1 MNNQIED
8 NKDVKIYS
16 IQANSLYCVQN
27 GIKFIKRDE
36 KQGYKYSNNEPQII
50 IGESVIPNSLFLDYM
65 KSKGM
70 VIKDGFSYDFIVMK
84 FDDGFGGKVYELVEE
99 DDVESTETDSN
110 DKKKYKR
117 RKSIGSDELRS
128 YFYEQGAEKPGVKIQ
143 WYKYDKDGE
152 LKPHKDPIYYQM
164 LGRTAGKAKSGD
176 CLFVRKDLHSKA
188 YNYMTM
194 GLWKKW
200 KIKIPWEEMEIPIV
214 SFGAYSALT
223 IASAID
229 YIEVPLKNILVIRDE
244 EVYIN
249 KQGIIVKIDEVK
261 KCCVAERSEN
271 AEIASNP
278 FDGEGILDESVWP
291 AGINEFAYC
300 RNHFF
305 KSCLFKGN
313 IQSFFKD
320 YCQEHG
326 KDYETETVKDVFGN
340 DYYLK
345 DIKMIV
351 TESSIKWLK
360 SGIRE
365 LLGKTAVAQYKYYQ
379 KYMEKHGNRF
389 AIVKTGH
396 ASKWGEFQIA
406 SYQIMN
412 SIPLFKGVNTETE
425 VNEEKL
431 DFETLKALK
440 AVAEPTVSKVNA
452 MKEDNKVYIEYLEN
466 SNEYYKINDVLI
478 ALDKWNSDFKYT
490 DFAKNNKK
498 RIINNLIKRAE
509 LGKMFLPAEN
519 LTLCGNPYALL
530 LKAVGKKITEDPC
543 FEGKQDVIEC
553 YTTRFEFGENLAG
566 FRSPHNAMHN
576 ILYFE
581 NKDSDYLKKY
591 FPELGKHTIIVNAY
605 KTDLQARASGA
616 DFDSDFVFVTNQK
629 EIVFAAEDAYKKYP
643 TIINAIPDNG
653 SRKYK
658 NTTDSYVE
666 IDNTIKDAQISIGT
680 SSDLAQIALSQY
692 FHGNCESE
700 ELENVIC
707 ILAVLAQCSIDQ
719 AKKCFCVNIK
729 REISKQKKIIEK
741 DGKIHYPLFFKEYQ
755 ESKNKKSFDRKNDKI
770 EFFEMMCPMDQLAK
784 IIEDG
789 KTDLRKDK
797 SKQSKT
803 VWMEE
808 IYDYSVLHKVKISSQ
823 FTAVKNI
830 VTEFSNKTS
839 NLDIQ
844 SEDYSEKASRLYKE
858 YKKKLSRKSISQD
871 TMCKV
876 VQYAFNQ
883 SDGSRNKILKMM
895 FDINQEYF
903 LKMFKQENEEI
914 DKKDKI
920 QS

>member
-1 MNNQIED
+1 MSNQIE
-8 NKDVKIYS
+8 NSKDVKIYS
-16 IQANSLYCVQN
+16 VQANSLYCVN
-27 GIKFIKRDE
+27 NEIKFIKKDE
-36 KQGYKYSNNEPQII
+36 QQGYKYSENKAQIVT
-50 IGESVIPNSLFLDYM
+50 GESVIPNSLFLDYM
-65 KSKGM
+65 KHKGM
-70 VIKDGFSYDFIVMK
+70 AIKDDFSYDFIVMK
-84 FDDGFGGKVYELVEE
+84 FDDGFGGNVYELVE
-99 DDVESTETDSN
+99 ETDSN

-117 RKSIGSDELRS
+117 KTSKKSDELRS
-128 YFYEQGAEKPGVKIQ
+128 YFYKQGVKIQ
-143 WYKYDKDGE
+143 WYKFDKNGE
-152 LKPHKDPIYYQM
+152 LKPYKTIFYQM

-176 CLFVRKDLHSKA
+176 CLFVRKELYLKA

-194 GLWKKW
+194 GLWEKW
-200 KIKIPWEEMEIPIV
+200 KMKRSWEEMEIPIV

-244 EVYIN
+244 EASIK
-249 KQGIIVKIDEVK
+249 KQGIIVKIDELK
-261 KCCVAERSEN
+261 KCCIAERCEN
-271 AEIASNP
+271 AEIVSNP
-278 FDGEGILDESVWP
+278 FDGEGILDESIWP

-313 IQSFFKD
+313 IQNFFKD

-340 DYYLK
+340 DYYIK

-360 SGIRE
+360 PGIRE
-365 LLGKTAVAQYKYYQ
+365 LLGKTPAAQYKYYQ
-379 KYMEKHGNRF
+379 KYLEKHGNRF

-396 ASKWGEFQIA
+396 ASKWGDLQIA

-425 VNEEKL
+425 GNEKKL
-431 DFETLKALK
+431 DFETLKA
-440 AVAEPTVSKVNA
+440 VTEPTVSKANA
-452 MKEDNKVYIEYLEN
+452 MKEDNKVYIEYLET
-466 SNEYYKINDVLI
+466 SNECYKINDVLI
-478 ALDKWNSDFKYT
+478 ALDKWNKNFRYT

-498 RIINNLIKRAE
+498 RIINKLIENAKVR
-509 LGKMFLPAEN
+509 GKMFLPAEN

-530 LKAVGKKITEDPC
+530 LKAVGEKITDDPC

-553 YTTRFEFGENLAG
+553 YTTRFEFSENLAG

-581 NKDSDYLKKY
+581 NKNSDYLKKY
-591 FPELGKHTIIVNAY
+591 FPELGKHTIIVNAH

-629 EIVFAAEDAYKKYP
+629 EIVSAAEDAYKKYP

-658 NTTDSYVE
+658 NTTDSYVK

-700 ELENVIC
+700 ELEDAIC

-719 AKKCFCVNIK
+719 AKKCFCVDIK
-729 REISKQKKIIEK
+729 REISKQKKIIKK

-755 ESKNKKSFDRKNDKI
+755 ESKNKKAFDRKSDKI

-784 IIEDG
+784 IIKDG

-808 IYDYSVLHKVKISSQ
+808 IYDYSVLHKAKTSSQ

-830 VTEFSNKTS
+830 VTEFSNKMS
-839 NLDIQ
+839 NLDKQ

-876 VQYAFNQ
+876 IQYAFEQN
-883 SDGSRNKILKMM
+883 DGSRNKILKMM

-914 DKKDKI
+914 DKKGEM